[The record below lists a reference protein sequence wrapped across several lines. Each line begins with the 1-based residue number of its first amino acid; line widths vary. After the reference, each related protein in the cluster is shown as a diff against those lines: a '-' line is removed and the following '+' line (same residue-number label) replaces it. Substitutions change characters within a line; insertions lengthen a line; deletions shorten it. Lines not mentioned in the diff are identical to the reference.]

1 MYANIYNPQNTIKCN
16 TTEEIKRET
25 TCTVDRRSENKG
37 LDDAGLDNDGLI
49 FTQEWRLQD

>member
-1 MYANIYNPQNTIKCN
+1 MYANIYNPQNTTKCN

-25 TCTVDRRSENKG
+25 AYIVNRRSENKG